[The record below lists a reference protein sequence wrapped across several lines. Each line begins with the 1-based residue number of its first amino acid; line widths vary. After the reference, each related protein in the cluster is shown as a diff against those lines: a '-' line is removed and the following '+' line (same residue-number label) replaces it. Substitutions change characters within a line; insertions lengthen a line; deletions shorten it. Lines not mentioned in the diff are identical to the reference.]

1 VKRPQTLRGN
11 RSKYLGFTT
20 RKNKETIRKLFSK
33 NIYEHKINL
42 YGKKNLER
50 WIKIIGFSNPA
61 YFRVLDKNDIF
72 STLKRRPR
80 GALR

>member
-1 VKRPQTLRGN
+1 LDLPLERIK
-11 RSKYLGFTT
+11 
-20 RKNKETIRKLFSK
+20 KLFSK
-33 NIYEHKINL
+33 EYFEHKINL

-50 WIKIIGFSNPA
+50 WTKTIGFSNPA

>member
-1 VKRPQTLRGN
+1 MRRG
-11 RSKYLGFTT
+11 
-20 RKNKETIRKLFSK
+20 KEHF
-33 NIYEHKINL
+33 EHKINL

-50 WIKIIGFSNPA
+50 WIKTIEFSNPA